1 MTKVRPATRADLPQI
16 LPLGKLMHA
25 ESRYSSV
32 PFSPIKV
39 SATFAALIDG
49 QGCVFVAE
57 KDGEIIGGIAGFL
70 GPVWFG
76 IDQTLMELT
85 LFLKPECRGGT
96 LAARLIK
103 AFVAFGREQGCTLIQ
118 SGVVS
123 GVEQERTEKLYQR
136 LGGKLHGSLYE
147 FGEV

>member
-1 MTKVRPATRADLPQI
+1 MTSIRPAVREDMPAI
-16 LPLGKLMHA
+16 LALGALMHA
-25 ESRYSSV
+25 ESRYAPV
-32 PFSPIKV
+32 PFSSIKV
-39 SATFAALIDG
+39 AATFAALIEG

-57 KDGEIIGGIAGFL
+57 RDGEIIGGIAGFL

-85 LFLKPECRGGT
+85 LFLKPGTRGGK
-96 LAARLIK
+96 AAAMLIK
-103 AFVAFGREQGCTLIQ
+103 AFVAFGKSKGCTLIQ

-136 LGGKLHGSLYE
+136 LGGRLHGSLYE

>member
-1 MTKVRPATRADLPQI
+1 MTSIRPAVRADLPAI
-16 LPLGKLMHA
+16 IELGKLMHA
-25 ESRYSSV
+25 ESRYASI

-39 SATFAALIDG
+39 AATFAALLDG

-57 KDGEIIGGIAGFL
+57 RKGEIIGGIAGFL

-76 IDQTLMELT
+76 VDQTLMELT
-85 LFLKPECRGGT
+85 LFIKPGTRGGK
-96 LAARLIK
+96 AASMLIK
-103 AFVAFGREQGCTLIQ
+103 AFVDFGKSRGCRLIQ

-123 GVEQERTEKLYQR
+123 GVNQERTEKLYQR